1 LHIRNELTQLESRER
16 EAKNAAASAANR
28 DSNKGKIYMLLFWK
42 GVEEFPGWL
51 RMFGEFPITNNSI
64 R

>member
-1 LHIRNELTQLESRER
+1 LESRER